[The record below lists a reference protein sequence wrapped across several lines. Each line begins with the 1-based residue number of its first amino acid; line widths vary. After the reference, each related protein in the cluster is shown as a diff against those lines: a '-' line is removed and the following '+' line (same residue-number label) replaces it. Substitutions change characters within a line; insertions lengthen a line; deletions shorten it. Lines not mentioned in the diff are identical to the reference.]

1 MKFFIISNLNY
12 KKCPRFCA
20 SSPSFLTFILNGVCS
35 LREATY
41 CSNPFEIFS
50 NISEVNQNEKTIS
63 FTHHFLEDVSRH
75 LFSYPFRFSNF
86 SILVDI
92 SKELQRL
99 PNLIKESL
107 RDLVLRTVNFPTTHK
122 ADLVFSPKEVFVG

>member
-1 MKFFIISNLNY
+1 MCVQKKTNVNKTEDRNSRSDTMVTYKVYTELNQ
-12 KKCPRFCA
+12 
-20 SSPSFLTFILNGVCS
+20 IL
-35 LREATY
+35 ATHL
-41 CSNPFEIFS
+41 EE
-50 NISEVNQNEKTIS
+50 EVNQNEKTIS
-63 FTHHFLEDVSRH
+63 FTRHFLEDVSRH

-107 RDLVLRTVNFPTTHK
+107 RDLVLRTVNFPTTHI
-122 ADLVFSPKEVFVG
+122 ADLVFCPKEVFVG